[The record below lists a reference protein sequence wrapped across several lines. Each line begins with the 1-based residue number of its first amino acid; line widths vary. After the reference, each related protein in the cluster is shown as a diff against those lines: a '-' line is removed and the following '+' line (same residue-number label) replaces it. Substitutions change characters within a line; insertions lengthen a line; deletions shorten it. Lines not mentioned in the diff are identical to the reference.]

1 MHEHSNVNL
10 NVESNVPS
18 QQLIPVLVAA
28 TFIDN
33 QEKKLTILNRV
44 VPFAFVGHL
53 GDDRV
58 IENLGPRN

>member
-18 QQLIPVLVAA
+18 QQLIPALVAA

-33 QEKKLTILNRV
+33 QEKNS
-44 VPFAFVGHL
+44 PF
-53 GDDRV
+53 
-58 IENLGPRN
+58 